1 MKPAALFFVYELNL
15 YLNNINNTNNA
26 TTTSHF
32 GFNEGTTAQDNSSR
46 QLQRTEQLNTI
57 DALTKH
63 YKTEAEEEEARFK
76 LEEER
81 RRQEFVEKQKQRRQ
95 QDVVVVNLWL

>member
-1 MKPAALFFVYELNL
+1 MNS
-15 YLNNINNTNNA
+15 N
-26 TTTSHF
+26 TSHL
-32 GFNEGTTAQDNSSR
+32 GFNEGTTAQDSTSR
-46 QLQRTEQLNTI
+46 RITEEQNNLDTI

-81 RRQEFVEKQKQRRQ
+81 RKTRIYGKTKTKKTT
-95 QDVVVVNLWL
+95 LSSKS